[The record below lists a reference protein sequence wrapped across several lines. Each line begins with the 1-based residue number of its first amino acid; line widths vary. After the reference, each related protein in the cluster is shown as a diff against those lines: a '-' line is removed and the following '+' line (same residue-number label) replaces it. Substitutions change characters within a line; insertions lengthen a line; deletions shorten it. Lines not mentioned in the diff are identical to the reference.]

1 MILCEKATC
10 TLHIWVRVI
19 MCIVSMTLLK
29 QKHLKN
35 NTKLKITTALI
46 PLYIADFDSYPLELL
61 VSCSLKSYLSAFTY
75 SRSMKQASVTTVQIH
90 STKI

>member
-1 MILCEKATC
+1 MHSVYSAYLGKSYNVYCFYDI
-10 TLHIWVRVI
+10 
-19 MCIVSMTLLK
+19 K

-35 NTKLKITTALI
+35 NTKLKLI

-75 SRSMKQASVTTVQIH
+75 SRSMKQASVTTVQI
-90 STKI
+90 

>member
-1 MILCEKATC
+1 MHSVYSAYLGKSYNVYCFYDI
-10 TLHIWVRVI
+10 
-19 MCIVSMTLLK
+19 K

-75 SRSMKQASVTTVQIH
+75 SRSMKQASVTTVQI
-90 STKI
+90 

>member
-1 MILCEKATC
+1 MDDFMRKSYMHSVYSAYLGKSYNVYCFYDITKTK
-10 TLHIWVRVI
+10 TP
-19 MCIVSMTLLK
+19 K
-29 QKHLKN
+29 K

-75 SRSMKQASVTTVQIH
+75 SRSMKQASVTTVQI
-90 STKI
+90 